1 MHKVVARVFGGL
13 GNQLF
18 CYAAARR
25 LATVCGAELVIDDV
39 SGFERDHLYR
49 RQSQLH
55 HFHILARRALPA
67 ERLEP
72 FSRIRRQLSKKLS
85 RRRAFCDRRYIAQEG
100 IDFDPRLLA
109 LRPSGTVYLDGYWQS
124 ERYFKD
130 VEETIRD
137 DLRIK
142 PPNDRH
148 NLATATRMRDV
159 VSVAVHV
166 RFFEAPG
173 DTRVGHAEANN
184 APAEYYQR
192 AIAQVESFAPG
203 AHYFLFSDDPSSAV
217 RRIALPPSRCTVVDH
232 NRGDE
237 HAYADLWLMSQCL
250 HHVIANSTF
259 SWWGAWLAQR
269 PGKHVIAPGF
279 EMRHGKAW
287 WGFDGL
293 LPDEWTKL

>member
-1 MHKVVARVFGGL
+1 MRLVIARIKGGL

-18 CYAAARR
+18 SYSAARR
-25 LATVCGAELVIDDV
+25 LALVNGAELVLDTL
-39 SGFERDHLYR
+39 SGFARDHDYR
-49 RQSQLH
+49 RVYQLG
-55 HFHILARRALPA
+55 HFNIQAPLASPWQRM
-67 ERLEP
+67 EP
-72 FSRIRRQLSKKLS
+72 FPRL
-85 RRRAFCDRRYIAQEG
+85 RRYLLRYAGRKQEFSHRRLIEQEG
-100 IDFDPRLLA
+100 MDFDPRLLA

-217 RRIALPPSRCTVVDH
+217 RRIALPPSRCTVIDH